1 MRKVTAI
8 LSTNGSGL
16 WSTAVKDVKI
26 TGTVIPYIDDEQE
39 FGELHV
45 MFDTKTW
52 DVKTDGLIYTDRGFR
67 SQLQELLTR
76 LGYDGSDVSYSEQGM
91 QGTNFVSLDIGADF
105 IKSYNVAQ
113 LESML

>member
-1 MRKVTAI
+1 MRKVSAV
-8 LSTNGSGL
+8 LSTNGSGF

-26 TGTVIPYIDDEQE
+26 TGTAIPYIDDEQQ

-52 DVKTDGLIYTDRGFR
+52 DVNTDGLIYTDRGFM

-76 LGYDGSDVSYSEQGM
+76 LGYDGSDVGYSEQGM
-91 QGTNFVSLDIGADF
+91 QGTNYVSLDIGADF
-105 IKSYNVAQ
+105 IKSYCVAQ
-113 LESML
+113 LEDLL

>member
-1 MRKVTAI
+1 MRKVSAV
-8 LSTNGSGL
+8 LSTNGSGF

-26 TGTVIPYIDDEQE
+26 TGTVMPYIDDEAE

-45 MFDTKTW
+45 MFDPTTW
-52 DVKTDGLIYTDRGFR
+52 DVYKDGLIYTDRGFMA
-67 SQLQELLTR
+67 QLQELLTR

-105 IKSYNVAQ
+105 IKSYCIAQ
-113 LESML
+113 LEDLL